1 MNGIVTK
8 LCDADSIEIPQ
19 ELLTLHVDPQQV
31 EEELQRLSLRYA
43 AECPADT
50 AESGDIIY
58 CQADTAAYPD
68 GRTVLIYTGTALPGT
83 EAAVP
88 ALLGHH
94 AGDAVQTQLMDRP
107 TTLTIQKILRRTPVT
122 VDDALI
128 ARMGLDGVA
137 TVDSYRAYLHQKK
150 LEDLQMERHK
160 ELIRYLLDHML
171 EGCTFSYDEA
181 EMDAFVQDTI
191 RDITEHSPDE
201 AADAD
206 PEEMRASI
214 LAQEKQRWMAKA
226 FGEQQGV
233 EIQMDQVEA
242 ETDQMIEM
250 MQLMGEQVPSREEMI
265 QLTIDD
271 QYSNALF
278 AYLDEIIA
286 KKMGG
291 SYGNR

>member
-1 MNGIVTK
+1 M
-8 LCDADSIEIPQ
+8 
-19 ELLTLHVDPQQV
+19 
-31 EEELQRLSLRYA
+31 
-43 AECPADT
+43 
-50 AESGDIIY
+50 
-58 CQADTAAYPD
+58 
-68 GRTVLIYTGTALPGT
+68 
-83 EAAVP
+83 
-88 ALLGHH
+88 
-94 AGDAVQTQLMDRP
+94 
-107 TTLTIQKILRRTPVT
+107 
-122 VDDALI
+122 DDALI
-128 ARMGLDGVA
+128 GRMGLDGVA
-137 TVDSYRAYLHQKK
+137 TVDGYRAYLRQKK

-191 RDITEHSPDE
+191 RDITEHYPDE

>member
-1 MNGIVTK
+1 MNGIVTR
-8 LCDADSIEIPQ
+8 LCDADSIHIPQ

-31 EEELQRLSLRYA
+31 EEALQRLSLRYA

-58 CQADTAAYPD
+58 CQADHASYPD
-68 GRTVLIYTGTALPGT
+68 GRTILIYTGTMLPGA
-83 EAAVP
+83 EAAAQ

-94 AGDAVQTQLMDRP
+94 AGDSVQTQLMDHP
-107 TTLTIQKILRRTPVT
+107 TALTIQKILRRTTVN

-128 ARMGLDGVA
+128 ARLGLDGVA
-137 TVDSYRAYLHQKK
+137 TVDDYRAYLRQKK

-160 ELIRYLLDHML
+160 ELTRYLLDQMIA
-171 EGCTFSYDEA
+171 GSSFSYDEA
-181 EMDAFVQDTI
+181 EMDAYMQ
-191 RDITEHSPDE
+191 SALDE
-201 AADAD
+201 MRENCGDEIEDAD

-214 LAQEKQRWMAKA
+214 AEQVKQGWIATE
-226 FGEQQGV
+226 FGKRQGV

-265 QLTIDD
+265 QMAIED

-278 AYLDEIIA
+278 AYLDGIIA
-286 KKMGG
+286 QKMGG
-291 SYGNR
+291 SYGNH